1 MECYGA
7 LKPMLKAAQVP
18 PAPRGRPTWEIVPPL
33 SLCHDE
39 IFRNLGIWGLARG
52 ICAPNTQHSSCT
64 KMLVEG
70 RKEEEGRERGRQE
83 GGKEETA
90 GSSRDLL
97 SFSGSMPQP
106 TIRLCTPSVSLDAH
120 SSRGTWGAPAWA
132 PEALPGLRLIHI
144 TAATA
149 LNLPPTPLLK
159 SEFQLG
165 PVPPL
170 PPSLPRFPVGAS
182 EEVEA
187 CTPLQGA
194 HKSEFPSVDDHHAP
208 LGPKTVAD

>member
-1 MECYGA
+1 MGTV
-7 LKPMLKAAQVP
+7 Q
-18 PAPRGRPTWEIVPPL
+18 RH
-33 SLCHDE
+33 LC
-39 IFRNLGIWGLARG
+39 
-52 ICAPNTQHSSCT
+52 PQHSTQFLHKDAC
-64 KMLVEG
+64 G
-70 RKEEEGRERGRQE
+70 RKEGGGREGKREARRR
-83 GGKEETA
+83 KEETA
-90 GSSRDLL
+90 DSNRDLL

-106 TIRLCTPSVSLDAH
+106 TIRPYTPSVSLDAH

-194 HKSEFPSVDDHHAP
+194 HKSEFPSVEDHHAP